1 MSHYASYNSVFVVFV
16 LAFFFTY
23 RYLDVLSKGF
33 VWLDGF
39 SRGEGGGRWGEGR
52 MPRKGRGH
60 THALL
65 AVVV

>member
-1 MSHYASYNSVFVVFV
+1 MHLTTAYS
-16 LAFFFTY
+16 LCLCWPFFFTY

-60 THALL
+60 THVLL